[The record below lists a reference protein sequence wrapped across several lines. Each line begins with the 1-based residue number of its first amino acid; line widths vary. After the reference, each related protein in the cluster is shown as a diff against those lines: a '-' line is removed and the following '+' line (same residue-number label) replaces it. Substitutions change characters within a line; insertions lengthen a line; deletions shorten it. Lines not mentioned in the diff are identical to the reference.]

1 MALDFSALVQND
13 FYKKKMRRAVEVR
26 DGNRDGYITQTDF
39 DIMVERCKNLDSST
53 PKHLERLTQHM
64 KETCDFFGLVDDSVK
79 YTYSEFLEK
88 WFDILKEWFPK
99 GVTEKVDS
107 VPVSNRGHERRRI
120 YLVRGV
126 DCIPSDCGDGYS
138 SCSSLV

>member
-13 FYKKKMRRAVEVR
+13 FYKKKMRRAVEIR
-26 DGNRDGYITQTDF
+26 DVNRDGYITRADF
-39 DIMVERCKNLDSST
+39 DIMVERCKNLGSST
-53 PKHLERLTQHM
+53 PKHLKRFIQHM
-64 KETCDFFGLVDDSVK
+64 KETCDFFGLVDESVK

-107 VPVSNRGHERRRI
+107 VPVSNRGHE
-120 YLVRGV
+120 
-126 DCIPSDCGDGYS
+126 
-138 SCSSLV
+138 